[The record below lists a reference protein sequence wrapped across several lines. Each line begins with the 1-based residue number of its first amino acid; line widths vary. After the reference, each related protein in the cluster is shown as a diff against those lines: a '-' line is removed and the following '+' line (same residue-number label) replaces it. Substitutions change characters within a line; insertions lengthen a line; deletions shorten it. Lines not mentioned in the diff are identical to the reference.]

1 MHRRTLII
9 RRFGDLSF
17 GLGFVEDG
25 VWVDHAVAV
34 AGGEDLM
41 AGASPAERASLDA
54 IHAWFTCCGA
64 GAVSDSDASE
74 GRALVAIAGSASS

>member
-1 MHRRTLII
+1 MHRRTLVM

-17 GLGFVEDG
+17 GLGYVEDG

-34 AGGEDLM
+34 ARGEDLL
-41 AGASPAERASLDA
+41 ADASDADRAALDA
-54 IHAWFTCCGA
+54 IHSWFACCDGA
-64 GAVSDSDASE
+64 ISEGEVAE